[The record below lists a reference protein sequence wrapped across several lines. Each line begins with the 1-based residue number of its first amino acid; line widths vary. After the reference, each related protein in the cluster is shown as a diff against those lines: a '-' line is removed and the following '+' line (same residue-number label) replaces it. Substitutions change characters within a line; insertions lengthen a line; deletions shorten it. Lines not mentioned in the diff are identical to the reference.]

1 VPEYLIEYVCPDC
14 GYEWEERWSC
24 ACDSECP
31 ACGLR
36 NIQAADYEL
45 LSSDTEE
52 EGS

>member
-1 VPEYLIEYVCPDC
+1 MPEYLIAYECPKC
-14 GYEWEERWSC
+14 GHEWHEVYSC

-31 ACGLR
+31 SCGCGD
-36 NIQAADYEL
+36 IQAADYEL